1 MRKFIALILAV
12 LIVMSMAVSAYAVT
26 PPLRVPSIK
35 IPDISGSVQIDTK
48 PAVDAWFDQHPIRID
63 WTKFNFSMIKFN

>member
-1 MRKFIALILAV
+1 MRKFIAFILAV

-35 IPDISGSVQIDTK
+35 IPDISSSVQIDTK
-48 PAVDAWFDQHPIRID
+48 PAVDAWFDQHPIKID
-63 WTKFNFSMIKFN
+63 WTKFDFSMIKFN